1 MEIFETNIDLLATM
15 EDNNNN
21 NTTNKLLAI
30 APAIGIRS
38 KMDFKALKLVQ

>member
-15 EDNNNN
+15 EDNNN

-38 KMDFKALKLVQ
+38 KMDFK